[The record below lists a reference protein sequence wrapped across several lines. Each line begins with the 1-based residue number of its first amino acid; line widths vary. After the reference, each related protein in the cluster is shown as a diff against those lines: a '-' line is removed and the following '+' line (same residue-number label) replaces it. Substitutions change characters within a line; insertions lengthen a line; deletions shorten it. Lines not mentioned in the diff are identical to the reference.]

1 MLKYYNSFSELSE
14 DIHLQI
20 FVSFDLSKSNNLI
33 FKAKMPNQLLKNK
46 KGIIFGALDENSIA
60 WKTAEKVHEQ
70 GGSFV
75 LTNAPVAVRMG
86 SIDLLAKKTNSIV
99 VPADATSNSD
109 LDNLINETMKHFNGK
124 IDFVLHSIG
133 MSINVRNGKHY
144 TDLNHDWLTK

>member
-1 MLKYYNSFSELSE
+1 
-14 DIHLQI
+14 
-20 FVSFDLSKSNNLI
+20 
-33 FKAKMPNQLLKNK
+33 MPNQLLKNK

-70 GGSFV
+70 GGSFI
-75 LTNAPVAVRMG
+75 LTNSPVAVRMG

-133 MSINVRNGKHY
+133 MSINVRKGKH
-144 TDLNHDWLTK
+144 